1 MADSLNDKLGK
12 MLSGMNNPAAK
23 VKLQKVLDLIKSG
36 KADDLIKGMN
46 ANDKGKMEELAKKIN
61 KLTE

>member
-36 KADDLIKGMN
+36 KADDLIKGMD
-46 ANDKGKMEELAKKIN
+46 AKDKGKMEELAKKIN